1 MARLKPLTK
10 FMSVRLTPA
19 DHTAFSRKA
28 YRYGKPSDILRE
40 LIQAFIQERL
50 IIKPPVTSKKEG
62 LYHE

>member
-1 MARLKPLTK
+1 
-10 FMSVRLTPA
+10 MSVRLTPA

-28 YRYGKPSDILRE
+28 QKFGLPSDVLRE

>member
-1 MARLKPLTK
+1 MTTKTK
-10 FMSVRLTPA
+10 FLATRLTPE
-19 DHTAFSRKA
+19 DHRVFQRKA
-28 YRYGKPSDILRE
+28 HRYGKPSDILRE